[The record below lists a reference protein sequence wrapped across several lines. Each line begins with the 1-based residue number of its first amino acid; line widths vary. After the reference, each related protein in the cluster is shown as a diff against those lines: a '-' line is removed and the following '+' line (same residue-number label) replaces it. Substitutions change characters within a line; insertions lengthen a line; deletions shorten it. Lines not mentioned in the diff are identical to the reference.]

1 MNNHDKIIILMQ
13 IPIFIIGIIFI
24 GLGIKQ
30 EFYWLKLFDC
40 AFGIFNM
47 IFSTTITVCN
57 VRDVLRGK
65 YWWAE

>member
-1 MNNHDKIIILMQ
+1 MNNHDKAIILMQ

-24 GLGIKQ
+24 ALGIKQ
-30 EFYWLKLFDC
+30 EFYWLKLFDYT
-40 AFGIFNM
+40 FGTFNM

-65 YWWAE
+65 YYG